1 VLLSFLLTSFLCRC
15 PCCCPA
21 TAAAAPFLLQHGGDT
36 MSRKERMMRQLGL
49 KSRTDEELAEDLQ
62 MLQDDMDDDD

>member
-1 VLLSFLLTSFLCRC
+1 
-15 PCCCPA
+15 
-21 TAAAAPFLLQHGGDT
+21 